1 MLAVIF
7 ALYFSFSVPTMNDAP
22 RQTML
27 APQTEF
33 YNLTNNKK
41 NRK

>member
-7 ALYFSFSVPTMNDAP
+7 ALYFSFSVPVMNDAP
-22 RQTML
+22 RQAML